1 MICELVKYLHCS
13 MDGSYHVPAIL
24 MAKNVPFDV
33 NTHGSYVDQVYPK
46 TCKNIGK
53 TGVLITYFDPFIEEW
68 VKNEWVTEDYIV
80 IEPHVSTTR
89 NHFY

>member
-1 MICELVKYLHCS
+1 MY
-13 MDGSYHVPAIL
+13 GSYHVPAIL

-33 NTHGSYVDQVYPK
+33 NVHGSVIDRIY
-46 TCKNIGK
+46 TRSCKNIGK

-80 IEPHVSTTR
+80 YEQHVSNIR
-89 NHFY
+89 HAFRSH